1 MSDFKKGQAVILTNP
16 RGGERA
22 GKFVKSINKGNGRG
36 GGTYLVVDCEGK
48 ELQARPSKVRAA

>member
-16 RGGERA
+16 RGVERA
-22 GKFVKSINKGNGRG
+22 GKFNRLVNKGSGRG
-36 GGTYLVVDCEGK
+36 GGVYAVVYIDGH